1 MNHSTKDEET
11 LLSLIDGTISE
22 PEFRALRARMENE
35 KELRALYRR
44 MCEFEFAVTELF
56 PKLNIPRVVSGTEA
70 LSLIARKKR
79 NLWPAFAAAAVL
91 TLIATILGLQ
101 TYHGKASEQ
110 TVSLEF
116 SPSSVITGQ
125 EDSAFPTQ
133 LEKGKPMNL
142 QHGHVGLSFQEGKV
156 KAVLESPA
164 EFTVSKENQIQ
175 VRSGRVFV
183 SVGQGADPIS
193 CKVGDYLI
201 EDIGTV
207 FGFHAVDGKL
217 EELIVSD
224 GKVRISSTKSVQTA
238 LLGPGKGVTTGEN
251 GITPLDTP
259 DFSTYRRT
267 VDRQE
272 SFFAWSP
279 GLDPALSL
287 FSNTV
292 GGVLSNEGMLV
303 FSPTSAPATTWLEMP
318 SALPTADASNF
329 SIIFPMTIPPDGK
342 IELDSQVGLS
352 LFNGG
357 KERIFI
363 GKVQQKA
370 GWVAAIYPESGL
382 RAEREIIP
390 LDVSEEY
397 AAFRIHFD
405 QPKMDLALHARTS
418 RGWNKVLTRT
428 LSYTPDFDRIRLMA
442 NHSPLRLEKIE
453 VFSEK

>member
-1 MNHSTKDEET
+1 MNRNTIDEET

-22 PEFRALRARMENE
+22 TDFRALQARMATDS
-35 KELRALYRR
+35 ELRALYRR
-44 MCEFEFAVTELF
+44 MCEFEFAVAELF
-56 PKLNIPRVVSGTEA
+56 PKLNVPRVVSGTEV
-70 LSLIARKKR
+70 LSPVARKKR

-91 TLIATILGLQ
+91 TLIATVLGLQ
-101 TYHGKASEQ
+101 TYHGKTREQ

-125 EDSAFPTQ
+125 EDSAFPTH

-142 QHGHVGLSFQEGKV
+142 QHGHVGLSFQKGKV

-175 VRSGRVFV
+175 VRSGKVFL

-193 CKVGDYLI
+193 CTVGDYLI

-217 EELIVSD
+217 QELIVSE
-224 GKVRISSTKSVQTA
+224 GKVRISSSQSVQTA
-238 LLGPGKGVTTGEN
+238 LLGPGEGATTGEN
-251 GITPLDTP
+251 GIIPLDSP
-259 DFSTYRRT
+259 DFSMYRRT

-272 SFFAWSP
+272 SFFAWFP
-279 GLDPALSL
+279 DLDPALSL
-287 FSNTV
+287 FSNTA

-303 FSPTSAPATTWLEMP
+303 FSPTSSPATTWLEMP
-318 SALPTADASNF
+318 SALPTANASNF

-363 GKVQQKA
+363 GKVQKNA

-382 RAEREIIP
+382 RGEREIIP
-390 LDVSEEY
+390 LDVSEQS

-405 QPKMDLALHARTS
+405 HEKTELTLHARTS
-418 RGWNKVLTRT
+418 RGWNKVLTQP
-428 LSYTPDFDRIRLMA
+428 LSYTPEFDRIRLMA